1 MNSAAWCDGCVQS
14 ASGINIV
21 QWETGARRI
30 MSAASCRM
38 IHDAER
44 FRAAIGRI
52 DDANRDDPNREM
64 HNGEERPRELLY
76 AERMSACLERIAPD
90 APETVQLAARAQH
103 IRRWKIPRDRYSM
116 DREGYR
122 RWRTD
127 LAKFHAETTG
137 RILRGVGYDE
147 ATVERVGSLLR
158 KERLKT
164 DPDCQ
169 LLEDVICMVFLEYE
183 LADFAKKHDEEKLI
197 HILRR
202 TWKKMSP
209 RGHQAALALPL
220 PEGLRSIVEK
230 AVAA

>member
-1 MNSAAWCDGCVQS
+1 
-14 ASGINIV
+14 
-21 QWETGARRI
+21 
-30 MSAASCRM
+30 M
-38 IHDAER
+38 IQDAER
-44 FRAAIGRI
+44 FRAAISRI

-64 HNGEERPRELLY
+64 HHGQERPRELLY
-76 AERMSACLERIAPD
+76 AERMTDWLERLAPG
-90 APETVQLAARAQH
+90 AAEAVQLAARAQH
-103 IRRWKIPRDRYSM
+103 IRRWEIPRDRYPM
-116 DREGYR
+116 DRDGYR

-127 LAKFHAETTG
+127 LGKFHADTTG
-137 RILRGVGYDE
+137 RILRGVGYE
-147 ATVERVGSLLR
+147 EVTVERVGALLR

-169 LLEDVICMVFLEYE
+169 LLEDVICLVFLEYE

-209 RGHQAALALPL
+209 RGHQAALAMPL
-220 PEGLRSIVEK
+220 PDALRSMVEK

>member
-1 MNSAAWCDGCVQS
+1 
-14 ASGINIV
+14 
-21 QWETGARRI
+21 
-30 MSAASCRM
+30 M
-38 IHDAER
+38 IQDAER

-52 DDANRDDPNREM
+52 DDANRDDPNREV
-64 HNGEERPRELLY
+64 HQGREHPRELLY
-76 AERMSACLERIAPD
+76 AERMSAWLERLAPG
-90 APETVQLAARAQH
+90 AAEAVQLAARAQH
-103 IRRWKIPRDRYSM
+103 IRRWEIPRNRYPM
-116 DREGYR
+116 DRDGYR

-127 LAKFHAETTG
+127 LGKFHAETAG

-158 KERLKT
+158 KEHLKT
-164 DPDCQ
+164 DVDCQ
-169 LLEDVICMVFLEYE
+169 LLEDVICLVFLEYE

-209 RGHQAALALPL
+209 HGHQAALALPL

>member
-1 MNSAAWCDGCVQS
+1 
-14 ASGINIV
+14 
-21 QWETGARRI
+21 

-90 APETVQLAARAQH
+90 APEVVHLAARAQH
-103 IRRWKIPRDRYSM
+103 VRRWEIPRDRYPM

-127 LAKFHAETTG
+127 LGKFHAGTTG

-147 ATVERVGSLLR
+147 ATAERVGSLLR
-158 KERLKT
+158 KEQLKI

-220 PEGLRSIVEK
+220 PEGLRSIVER
-230 AVAA
+230 AVGA

>member
-1 MNSAAWCDGCVQS
+1 
-14 ASGINIV
+14 
-21 QWETGARRI
+21 
-30 MSAASCRM
+30 M

-90 APETVQLAARAQH
+90 APEAVQLAARAQH
-103 IRRWKIPRDRYSM
+103 IRRWEIPRDRYSM

-127 LAKFHAETTG
+127 LGKFHAGTTG

-158 KERLKT
+158 KEQLKT
-164 DPDCQ
+164 DPECQ
-169 LLEDVICMVFLEYE
+169 LLEDVICLVFLEYE

-209 RGHQAALALPL
+209 RGHQTALALALPD
-220 PEGLRSIVEK
+220 GLRSIVEK

>member
-1 MNSAAWCDGCVQS
+1 
-14 ASGINIV
+14 
-21 QWETGARRI
+21 
-30 MSAASCRM
+30 M

-64 HNGEERPRELLY
+64 HHGEEHPRELLY
-76 AERMSACLERIAPD
+76 AERMTDWLERIAPD
-90 APETVQLAARAQH
+90 APEAVQLAARAQH
-103 IRRWKIPRDRYSM
+103 IRRWEIPRDRYSM

-127 LAKFHAETTG
+127 LGKFHAGTTG

-147 ATVERVGSLLR
+147 STVERVGSLLR
-158 KERLKT
+158 KEQLKT

-220 PEGLRSIVEK
+220 PEGLRSIIEK
-230 AVAA
+230 AAAA

>member
-1 MNSAAWCDGCVQS
+1 
-14 ASGINIV
+14 
-21 QWETGARRI
+21 
-30 MSAASCRM
+30 M
-38 IHDAER
+38 IQNAEQ

-52 DDANRDDPNREM
+52 DDANRDDPNREV
-64 HNGEERPRELLY
+64 HQGREHPRELLY
-76 AERMSACLERIAPD
+76 AERMSAWLERLAPG
-90 APETVQLAARAQH
+90 AAEAVQLAARAQH
-103 IRRWKIPRDRYSM
+103 IRRWEIPRDRYPM
-116 DREGYR
+116 DRDGYR

-127 LAKFHAETTG
+127 LGKFHADTAG

-158 KERLKT
+158 KEQLKT
-164 DPDCQ
+164 DADCQ
-169 LLEDVICMVFLEYE
+169 LLEDVICLVFLEYE

-220 PEGLRSIVEK
+220 PEGLRSIVER
-230 AVAA
+230 AVGA

>member
-1 MNSAAWCDGCVQS
+1 
-14 ASGINIV
+14 
-21 QWETGARRI
+21 
-30 MSAASCRM
+30 M

-76 AERMSACLERIAPD
+76 AERMSASLEHIAPD
-90 APETVQLAARAQH
+90 APEAVQLAARAQH
-103 IRRWKIPRDRYSM
+103 IRRWEIPRDRYSM

-127 LAKFHAETTG
+127 LGKFHAGTTG

-147 ATVERVGSLLR
+147 STVERVGSLLR
-158 KERLKT
+158 KEQLKT

-220 PEGLRSIVEK
+220 PEGLRSIIEK
-230 AVAA
+230 AAAA

>member
-1 MNSAAWCDGCVQS
+1 
-14 ASGINIV
+14 
-21 QWETGARRI
+21 
-30 MSAASCRM
+30 M

-52 DDANRDDPNREM
+52 DDANRDDPTREM
-64 HNGEERPRELLY
+64 HQGQERPRELLY
-76 AERMSACLERIAPD
+76 AERMTAWLERLAPG
-90 APETVQLAARAQH
+90 ASEAVRLAARAQH
-103 IRRWKIPRDRYSM
+103 IRRWEIPRDRYPM
-116 DREGYR
+116 DRDGYR

-127 LAKFHAETTG
+127 LGKFHALTAG
-137 RILRGVGYDE
+137 GILRSVGYDE

-169 LLEDVICMVFLEYE
+169 LLEDVICLVFLEYE

-202 TWKKMSP
+202 TWKKMSS
-209 RGHQAALALPL
+209 RGRQAALVLPL
-220 PEGLRSIVEK
+220 PAGLRSIVEK